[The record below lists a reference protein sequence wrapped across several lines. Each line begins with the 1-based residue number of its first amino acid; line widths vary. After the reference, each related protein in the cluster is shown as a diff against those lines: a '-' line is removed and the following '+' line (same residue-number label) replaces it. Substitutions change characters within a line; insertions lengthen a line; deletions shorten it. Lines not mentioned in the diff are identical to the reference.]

1 MLVLEYLGMA
11 EWLSRPRLL
20 LLYAIPA
27 ITALL
32 SLTGAYHNLFRYGFQ
47 IHADSPV
54 AGLVFERGAWWF
66 VYYSYT
72 LVMVAIAVVL
82 LAGALRGSVA
92 NRPRPRNTF
101 LILLAIVSGVLV
113 DILYVMDLTPV
124 HGYYWTP
131 AVFALTGWL
140 FSWAVF
146 SGHMLD
152 FTPVAR
158 DTVLENMSG
167 LVIVLDN
174 ERRILDFNRAA
185 QAACGLSKA
194 ATGRLPEQALSSEWA
209 AALAAPPDG
218 AQAKSLSYNG
228 QRVYEITRTPIQD
241 RRGRRLG
248 TLFLFHDITERISME
263 GALRQ
268 AHDLLEQ
275 RVAERTLELSE
286 TNFQLQKEIDERQK
300 AEEALRQSE
309 QRFRVI
315 TSSTPDHIVVQ
326 DRELRYTLVVNP
338 QLGLTQA
345 DMLGKTDF
353 DFLQPDEAARLT
365 EAKKRVLETGRPLH
379 YWTSLIS
386 RTGKE
391 EFFDGTYIPKFDAQG
406 QVDELIGYFRNVT
419 EQKQAEQAL
428 RDSERA
434 NLEMLEFNK
443 KILSTSS
450 VGILTYHRVRT
461 MHLCQPGRRR
471 HHRRRGGTAV
481 GTELPPAPHL
491 AGHRP
496 LPGGARGAQN
506 RSRAAAGNPVSDH
519 LRTRDLD
526 QFQLLFFLCKGRE
539 AAAGVHARYHQTQ
552 AGRAGV
558 GGQ

>member
-1 MLVLEYLGMA
+1 MIYTPFIWPLIFAIGIDAGLALYASRYRRAPVALPLQFLMWSGVLTAFLYMGEITYTAISAKIFFSQLRFIPASVLAPICLVLVLEYLGMA

-185 QAACGLSKA
+185 QAACGLS
-194 ATGRLPEQALSSEWA
+194 ESS
-209 AALAAPPDG
+209 
-218 AQAKSLSYNG
+218 
-228 QRVYEITRTPIQD
+228 D
-241 RRGRRLG
+241 R
-248 TLFLFHDITERISME
+248 
-263 GALRQ
+263 
-268 AHDLLEQ
+268 
-275 RVAERTLELSE
+275 
-286 TNFQLQKEIDERQK
+286 
-300 AEEALRQSE
+300 
-309 QRFRVI
+309 
-315 TSSTPDHIVVQ
+315 
-326 DRELRYTLVVNP
+326 
-338 QLGLTQA
+338 
-345 DMLGKTDF
+345 
-353 DFLQPDEAARLT
+353 
-365 EAKKRVLETGRPLH
+365 
-379 YWTSLIS
+379 
-386 RTGKE
+386 
-391 EFFDGTYIPKFDAQG
+391 
-406 QVDELIGYFRNVT
+406 
-419 EQKQAEQAL
+419 
-428 RDSERA
+428 
-434 NLEMLEFNK
+434 
-443 KILSTSS
+443 
-450 VGILTYHRVRT
+450 
-461 MHLCQPGRRR
+461 
-471 HHRRRGGTAV
+471 
-481 GTELPPAPHL
+481 PPARTSVEL
-491 AGHRP
+491 GM
-496 LPGGARGAQN
+496 GGSARG
-506 RSRAAAGNPVSDH
+506 SAGWCAS
-519 LRTRDLD
+519 
-526 QFQLLFFLCKGRE
+526 
-539 AAAGVHARYHQTQ
+539 
-552 AGRAGV
+552 
-558 GGQ
+558 